1 MSKNQILLRVNDE
14 LNAQIIAEAG
24 SKGDR
29 AEWIRELI
37 RDELGPDTDANPD
50 AGNYPEKDRD
60 RKIYE
65 SVLNH
70 GGDSVLKGYV
80 RLDHLKPE
88 IAQETRIGKDAIYQS
103 LKRMERHNHV
113 RLDHGQYAGDPVRVR
128 ARPPSA
134 DPDQWTRAKDQ
145 RRTVDPSVY
154 TVGSPRRESSAQRKL
169 LEEIEAA
176 DDEESSRTGAVA
188 DD

>member
-24 SKGDR
+24 SKGER

-50 AGNYPEKDRD
+50 AGNYPDKSRD

-65 SVLNH
+65 SLLNH
-70 GGDSVLKGYV
+70 GGDAVLKGYV

-88 IAQETRIGKDAIYQS
+88 IAQETQIGKDAIYHS

-113 RLDHGQYAGDPVRVR
+113 RLDNGQYAGDPVRVR

-134 DPDQWTRAKDQ
+134 EPDQWTRAKDR
-145 RRTVDPSVY
+145 RRTVDPAVY
-154 TVGSPRRESSAQRKL
+154 RVGSPRRLSSAQAKR
-169 LEEIEAA
+169 LEEIDAS
-176 DDEESSRTGAVA
+176 DEDSNPTEAVA